1 MIVPVVQTSPHAV
14 IPPKQGVRTILVV
27 DDSRAQ
33 RHLVATMLRSGG
45 FNVLQAASGE
55 EALAICGQVEVDLV
69 LSDWMMPGMNG
80 IEFCRALRRTSR
92 ERYTYFILLTSN
104 SDKAAVAEGLEVGAD
119 DFLAKPVDS
128 GELRARIKAGERVL
142 TMERELRANNTLLT
156 DTLVKL
162 RQLYDSLDRDLIE
175 ARGLQQSLLRER
187 EHAFDSGRVSMLL
200 RPSGHIGGDMVGC
213 FTINP
218 RQMGL
223 FSFDVSGHGVAS
235 ALMTARLAGLLS
247 GASTDQNIAILRGA
261 NGMIGRAPADVARAM
276 NQLMMSEILTERYV
290 TLAYAEFDL
299 ITGRVRMV
307 QAGHPHPVVQHRDG
321 SISFLGSGGLPVG
334 LIEDAEYEGFETCLL
349 PGERLLL
356 VSDGVT
362 ECPRPDGEQLGHAG
376 LERILKS
383 LRGLHAN
390 ALLEA
395 LMWELARWA
404 EGEDFQDDVSCALF
418 EFHGP
423 PGEGGG

>member
-1 MIVPVVQTSPHAV
+1 MLPRAAA
-14 IPPKQGVRTILVV
+14 PPGQGVRNILVV

-33 RHLVATMLRSGG
+33 RFLVASSLRSGG

-55 EALAICGQVEVDLV
+55 EALSICARVEIDLV

-80 IEFCRALRRTSR
+80 IEFCRALRQTTR
-92 ERYTYFILLTSN
+92 ERYIYFILLTSN

-128 GELRARIKAGERVL
+128 GELRARIKAGERLL
-142 TMERELRANNTLLT
+142 TMERELRANNRLLT
-156 DTLVKL
+156 DTLAKL

-187 EHAFDSGRVSMLL
+187 EYAFATGKVSLLL

-213 FTINP
+213 FTINAGK
-218 RQMGL
+218 MGL
-223 FSFDVSGHGVAS
+223 YSFDVSGHGVAS

-247 GASTDQNIAILRGA
+247 GASADQNIAIRRGPT
-261 NGMIGRAPADVARAM
+261 GMVGRPPAEIAQAM
-276 NQLMMSEILTERYV
+276 NRLMMSEIQTERYV
-290 TLAYAEFDL
+290 TLAYAELDL
-299 ITGRVRMV
+299 ISGQARMV

-321 SISFLGSGGLPVG
+321 SISFLGGGGLPVG
-334 LIEDAEYEGFETCLL
+334 LIADAEYEEFGACLL

-356 VSDGVT
+356 VSDGIT
-362 ECPRPDGEQLGHAG
+362 ECPRPDGEQLGHSG
-376 LERILKS
+376 LARILMNLKD
-383 LRGLHAN
+383 LQGN

-404 EGEDFQDDVSCALF
+404 EGEDFTDDVSCALF

-423 PGEGGG
+423 PESGAP

>member
-1 MIVPVVQTSPHAV
+1 MSVPAALVSADVDVTPE
-14 IPPKQGVRTILVV
+14 KGVRNILVV

-33 RHLVATMLRSGG
+33 RFLVTSSLRSGG
-45 FNVLQAASGE
+45 FNVFQAASGE
-55 EALAICGQVEVDLV
+55 EALSLCERFEIDLV

-80 IEFCRALRRTSR
+80 IDFCRALRQTSK
-92 ERYTYFILLTSN
+92 ERYIYFILLTSK

-128 GELRARIKAGERVL
+128 GELRARIKAGERLL
-142 TMERELRANNTLLT
+142 TMERELRANNQLLT
-156 DTLVKL
+156 DTLAKL

-175 ARGLQQSLLRER
+175 ARSLQQSLLRER
-187 EHAFDSGRVSMLL
+187 EYTFASGKVSLLL

-213 FTINP
+213 FSINTDK
-218 RQMGL
+218 MGL
-223 FSFDVSGHGVAS
+223 YSFDVSGHGVAS

-247 GASTDQNIAILRGA
+247 GASTDQNIAIRRGPE
-261 NGMIGRAPADVARAM
+261 GMVGRAPDEMAKVM
-276 NQLMMSEILTERYV
+276 NRLMMSEIQTERYL
-290 TLAYAEFDL
+290 TLAYAELDL
-299 ITGRVRMV
+299 LTGQARMV

-321 SISFLGSGGLPVG
+321 TISFLGNGGLPIG
-334 LIEDAEYEGFETCLL
+334 LIEDAEYEVFETCLL

-356 VSDGVT
+356 ISDGIT
-362 ECPRPDGEQLGHAG
+362 ECARPDGQQLGHTG
-376 LERILKS
+376 LGRILKR
-383 LRGLHAN
+383 LKDLQGN

-404 EGEDFQDDVSCALF
+404 EGEDFDDDVSCALF

-423 PGEGGG
+423 P

>member
-1 MIVPVVQTSPHAV
+1 MPAGH
-14 IPPKQGVRTILVV
+14 GVRTILVV
-27 DDSRAQ
+27 DDSQAQ
-33 RHLVATMLRSGG
+33 RVLVATSLRSGG

-55 EALAICGQVEVDLV
+55 EALSICERFEIDLV

-80 IEFCRALRRTSR
+80 IEFCRALRQSSR
-92 ERYTYFILLTSN
+92 ERYIYFILLTSN

-128 GELRARIKAGERVL
+128 GELRARIKAGERLL
-142 TMERELRANNTLLT
+142 TMERELRANNQLLT
-156 DTLVKL
+156 DTLGKL

-187 EHAFDSGRVSMLL
+187 EICFASGRVNLLL

-213 FTINP
+213 FTINDG
-218 RQMGL
+218 QIGL
-223 FSFDVSGHGVAS
+223 YSFDVSGHGVAS

-247 GASTDQNIAILRGA
+247 GASADQNIAILRGPA
-261 NGMIGRAPADVARAM
+261 GITGRAPAAVAQAM
-276 NQLMMSEILTERYV
+276 SRLMMSEIQTERYV
-290 TLAYAEFDL
+290 TLAYAEIDL
-299 ITGRVRMV
+299 HTGHARMV

-321 SISFLGSGGLPVG
+321 SVSFLGNGGLPVG
-334 LIEDAEYEGFETCLL
+334 LIEGAEYEGFEARLK

-356 VSDGVT
+356 VSDGIT
-362 ECPRPDGEQLGHAG
+362 ECPRPDGEQLGHSG
-376 LERILKS
+376 LEDILMS
-383 LRGLHAN
+383 LRELQGG

-404 EGEDFQDDVSCALF
+404 EEEDFSDDVSCALF

-423 PGEGGG
+423 KGAGPP